1 MTEHKFFRGHRR
13 RGSFDLFSSYDHFV
27 PGWRELMI
35 LVLMFGL
42 GIGISILLQT
52 GLTIFAGYVLTA
64 KYGMLITYPMMF
76 IPALIYAS
84 AASRA
89 KEHVVD
95 AVPLDR
101 KLQSEERKTSASVIF
116 ACIFSTIA
124 AAYIL
129 EAVAMLL
136 PEMPEEMKAQ
146 LELLIKGMPTWVA
159 FITVAIY
166 APLFEEWLCRGLVLR
181 GLMKNMNPTGA
192 ILVSAAFFA
201 VLHMNPWQALP
212 AFILGVLFGY
222 VYYRT
227 GSLKLTMLM
236 HCANNTMAAVFSR
249 IPAFEEAESFIE
261 VMNPWTYAG
270 IFICSAAFVVAA
282 IIVFAG
288 IPHKEGNLG
297 GCDKA

>member
-1 MTEHKFFRGHRR
+1 MTDNRFFRGHKR
-13 RGSFDLFSSYDHFV
+13 RGGFDLFSSYDHFV
-27 PGWRELMI
+27 PGWREVMI

-52 GLTIFAGYVLTA
+52 GLTIFAGDVLTA

-136 PEMPEEMKAQ
+136 PEMSEELKAQ
-146 LELLIKGMPTWVA
+146 MDLLMKGMPTWVA
-159 FITVAIY
+159 FITVALY

-181 GLMKNMNPTGA
+181 GLLQKTSPA
-192 ILVSAAFFA
+192 VAFIVSAVFFA
-201 VLHMNPWQALP
+201 VIHGNLWQAVP
-212 AFILGVLFGY
+212 AFGMGLLFAY
-222 VYYRT
+222 VYHRT

-236 HCANNTMAAVFSR
+236 HFVNNCLALFMSKT
-249 IPAFEEAESFIE
+249 PQFEDAESFMDILS
-261 VMNPWTYAG
+261 PWAYWC
-270 IFICSAAFVVAA
+270 IFAACLVILPSS
-282 IIVFAG
+282 IIL
-288 IPHKEGNLG
+288 IKGNA
-297 GCDKA
+297 KR